1 MSTKMYFDKWNLLT
15 FIQFKKWI
23 NEKVKYC
30 KNVEMFEDH
39 FVQLKFLTC
48 CSDSLKRGQLH

>member
-1 MSTKMYFDKWNLLT
+1 MSTKMYFDIWNLLT
-15 FIQFKKWI
+15 FIQFQKWI

-30 KNVEMFEDH
+30 KIFEMFEDH
-39 FVQLKFLTC
+39 FVQLQFLTC